1 MYPLR
6 FLALSFFVAVPLFVF
21 AQTTT
26 TAEQPVR
33 EDELLRQQIDQLT
46 TSRLNLLPKLTD
58 IRAIAIRDLL
68 DVKVNPSNPGPNET
82 VRVTIESYI
91 SDMNKAAITWSL
103 NGSVAMQGV
112 GKTSFSFQ
120 NGASGK
126 TTSLVVSILTND
138 GESITK
144 EFSWTPV
151 GVTLLW
157 EADTYTPPFY
167 RGKALLSPQ
176 AWVKMIAIP
185 DNTGAQNALS
195 AGNLVYVWEKS
206 GVAIQDASGYG
217 KNSFSFVGPKPYDET
232 NIKVRTSS
240 VDNTVNSESRAYLS
254 LSNPFILFYEKDPLL
269 GVWYNKPLDTEAA
282 LNKKELSLSAEPY
295 FFSNEARVG
304 KVASALKYIWS
315 INGNEIPNYGRTITL
330 RNDTGAKGK
339 SVVSLAMRGATKT
352 FQSAS
357 RNIQVNFS
365 GNDSSS
371 RPTF

>member
-6 FLALSFFVAVPLFVF
+6 FLALSFFVAVPFFVF

-33 EDELLRQQIDQLT
+33 EDQILRQQIDELT

-58 IRAIAIRDLL
+58 IRALAIRDLL
-68 DVKVNPSNPGPNET
+68 DVKVSPSNPGPNET
-82 VRVTIESYI
+82 VRITIESYI
-91 SDMNKAAITWSL
+91 SDMNKATIIWSL
-103 NGSVAMQGV
+103 NGSVALQGV
-112 GKTSFSFQ
+112 GKTSFSFK

-138 GESITK
+138 NESIVK
-144 EFSWTPV
+144 EFSWTPI

-176 AWVKMIAIP
+176 AFVKMVAIP
-185 DNTGAQNALS
+185 DNTGTQNALG

-206 GVAIQDASGYG
+206 GTAIQSVSGYG

-232 NIKVRTSS
+232 SIKVRTSS
-240 VDNTVNSESRAYLS
+240 IDNTVNSETRVYLS

-269 GVWYNKPLDTEAA
+269 GVWYNKPIDAEAT
-282 LNKKELSLSAEPY
+282 LNKKELSLNAEPY
-295 FFSNEARVG
+295 FFSNEARTG
-304 KVASALKYIWS
+304 KTASTLKYIWS
-315 INGNEIPNYGRTITL
+315 INGSEIPNDGRTITL

-339 SVVSLAMRGATKT
+339 SLVSLAMRGVTKT

-357 RNIQVNFS
+357 RNLHINFA

-371 RPTF
+371 RPAF